1 MELII
6 LIALIVVVVISAVL
20 NGEAAERIAK
30 EKGYEGNWFAK
41 GFIFGR
47 TAITRVQGKP
57 NLCEDKDSPLQSA
70 LRKIEEE
77 RVKPAATGSWRCECG
92 KTNASYVGT
101 CACGTTK
108 LQIDTKNRNAAL
120 AFYQKRNEELD
131 KLEQIKKLKELLD
144 MGAITQEEFER
155 KKKEYL

>member
-41 GFIFGR
+41 GFIFGKS
-47 TAITRVQGKP
+47 AITRIQGKP
-57 NLCEDKDSPLQSA
+57 NLYEDKDTPIQSA

-77 RVKPAATGSWRCECG
+77 RVNQTATGSWRCECG
-92 KTNASYVGT
+92 KTNALYVGT

-108 LQIDTKNRNAAL
+108 TQIDTKNRNAAI
-120 AFYQKRNEELD
+120 AFYQKKNEELD

-144 MGAITQEEFER
+144 MGAITQDEFER